1 MLSHVQLFV
10 IPWTVA
16 HEAPLSMGF
25 PRQEYW
31 SGLLFSSPR
40 NLPNLG
46 IETASPALQVD
57 SLQLSHQGSPE
68 LKGPNI
74 KRDLVQLSPSRIYD
88 PIGKNIYGAG
98 RV

>member
-1 MLSHVQLFV
+1 M
-10 IPWTVA
+10 
-16 HEAPLSMGF
+16 EF

-31 SGLLFSSPR
+31 SRLLFSSPR

-57 SLQLSHQGSPE
+57 SLQLSHGGSPE

-74 KRDLVQLSPSRIYD
+74 KRDLVQLSPGRIYD
-88 PIGKNIYGAG
+88 PIGRNIYGVG